1 MHIQFLDALTGKGD
15 LRDVALDAD
24 DRASAEL
31 AVLNGIARLKLAAG
45 KVIGRGLGVN
55 YVGLRSAA
63 EIGRRN
69 VLTGLVFAVMFDRL
83 VDVKQQILRQ
93 LLEEAG
99 RAVILRRAVKHA
111 LLHMGQ
117 EQLILGAG
125 DGDIHQTALLLPGGY
140 RR

>member
-45 KVIGRGLGVN
+45 KVVGRGLGVN

-69 VLTGLVFAVMFDRL
+69 ALAGLVFAVMLNRL
-83 VDVKQQILRQ
+83 VDV
-93 LLEEAG
+93 
-99 RAVILRRAVKHA
+99 
-111 LLHMGQ
+111 
-117 EQLILGAG
+117 EQ
-125 DGDIHQTALLLPGGY
+125 
-140 RR
+140 